1 MHTIIL
7 ASGSP
12 RRIEILRNLG
22 IPFSISPQNI
32 DESFAGSDPV
42 EESQRLARDKLRA
55 LLSGLK
61 GTTTWALAA
70 DTFIHFKGEFYGKP
84 SDRGEAGR
92 MLEAFSANE
101 HSVVTGLAFCSPSLG
116 ITTTATETRVTFAPL
131 SPEEIEWYLDTG
143 EWEDAAGAY
152 RAQDRGAVLIEGIRG
167 SFSNV
172 MGLPIRAFYGML
184 RQHHYPFGPR
194 TRGV

>member
-1 MHTIIL
+1 MPAIIL

-22 IPFSISPQNI
+22 IPFTTSPQDI
-32 DESFAGSDPV
+32 DESFAGSDPF
-42 EESQRLARDKLRA
+42 EESQRLARKKLQA
-55 LLSGLK
+55 LLFSLNGK
-61 GTTTWALAA
+61 PVWALAA
-70 DTFIHFKGEFYGKP
+70 DTFIHFNGEFYGKP

-92 MLEAFSANE
+92 MLKAFSANE

-116 ITTTATETRVTFAPL
+116 ITTEAAETRVTFAPL
-131 SPEEIEWYLDTG
+131 SPEEIDWYLDTG

-152 RAQDRGAVLIEGIRG
+152 RVQDRGAVLVDGING
-167 SFSNV
+167 SYSNV

-184 RQHHYPFGPR
+184 RQHNYPFGPPA
-194 TRGV
+194 